1 MNAVV
6 PLIVAAAGSAA
17 LFWLLP
23 PALLLRPG
31 RRFPALVPV
40 TVAPIAGAVLIVLE
54 LGHLQVVIERRNW
67 PSVDGVV
74 VKSEVVGERA
84 PHPLIV
90 FEYTLDGVKHV
101 GNTDLHAPGFGLRT
115 SREEV
120 AYAIVNALP
129 VGAEVKVFYN
139 SSDSTEALL
148 KPGPTW
154 DLLVRLSLGL
164 MLYFIGIYALLT
176 VLLLA
181 GKDTDGTTPD
191 NTESKSETETA

>member
-23 PALLLRPG
+23 PPPLLRPG

-40 TVAPIAGAVLIVLE
+40 IVAPVAGAVLIVLE
-54 LGHLQVVIERRNW
+54 LVHLQVVIERRNW

-139 SSDSTEALL
+139 PSDSTEALL

-154 DLLVRLSLGL
+154 NVLVRLSLGL

-191 NTESKSETETA
+191 STESKSETETA

>member
-1 MNAVV
+1 MNTVVLLIIAAV
-6 PLIVAAAGSAA
+6 GSAA

-23 PALLLRPG
+23 PPLLLRPG

-40 TVAPIAGAVLIVLE
+40 TVAPFAGAVLIVLE
-54 LGHLQVVIERRNW
+54 LCHLQVVIERRNW

-74 VKSEVVGERA
+74 VSSEVVGERA

-90 FEYTLDGVKHV
+90 FEYTLDGVKYV
-101 GNTDLHAPGFGLRT
+101 GNSDLHAPGFGLRT

-120 AYAIVNALP
+120 AYAIVNTLP

-139 SSDSTEALL
+139 PSDSNEALL
-148 KPGPTW
+148 KLGPTW

-181 GKDTDGTTPD
+181 GKDTDGTRPD
-191 NTESKSETETA
+191 SMESKSETETV